1 LRKAVLAK
9 AEAEAVKRVEKQLDW
24 RELIR
29 GGGRE

>member
-9 AEAEAVKRVEKQLDW
+9 AEALKRVEKQLDW